1 MKTTTVSLLRGL
13 FGILI
18 VSASTGARGFGC
30 GDCEDYVV
38 VVPRLPPG
46 NPDGSPPPPFDPQMV
61 SDAECDEL
69 CGSDNKGCV
78 PMVLDGNTPAV
89 ECTVTPDCSA
99 GRRPRGL
106 RRPKVAAPSRTA
118 AWLARAAHLEAAS
131 VHAFSSLAAE
141 LSRLGAP
148 DTLTRRAR
156 TAASE
161 EARHARVMGRLARR
175 RGAPVPPV
183 RLRPTRPR
191 SAVAI
196 AIENA
201 VEGCVAETFAALL
214 AHHQARA
221 AQDPGVRRAMRRIAD
236 DETAHAALALDVDA
250 WIACRLTPAER
261 ARVARAKQRAAR
273 RLVDSWRADPQVAGE
288 LGLPE
293 SLAGRALA
301 LALDTA
307 LGWSATGPSV

>member
-1 MKTTTVSLLRGL
+1 MRATTVRRLRGL
-13 FGILI
+13 FGILLL
-18 VSASTGARGFGC
+18 SGSTGARGIAC

-46 NPDGSPPPPFDPQMV
+46 NPNGSPPPEFDPQKV
-61 SDAECDEL
+61 SDAECDML
-69 CGSDNKGCV
+69 CGSDHKGCV
-78 PMVLDGNTPAV
+78 PTVLEGNTPAV
-89 ECTVTPDCSA
+89 ECTVAPDCSA

-106 RRPKVAAPSRTA
+106 RRANVAAPSQTA

-148 DTLTRRAR
+148 DSLARRAR
-156 TAASE
+156 TAAGE

-183 RLRPTRPR
+183 RLRTTRAR
-191 SAVAI
+191 SAVAV

-214 AHHQARA
+214 AYHQAHTA
-221 AQDPGVRRAMRRIAD
+221 HDPGVRRAMRRIAD

-250 WIACRLTPAER
+250 WIGCRLTPAER

-273 RLVDSWRADPQVAGE
+273 RLVDSWCADPRAARE

-293 SLAGRALA
+293 SGAGRALA
-301 LALDTA
+301 LALDAA
-307 LGWSATGPSV
+307 LGWSAAGARG

>member
-1 MKTTTVSLLRGL
+1 LL
-13 FGILI
+13 
-18 VSASTGARGFGC
+18 
-30 GDCEDYVV
+30 E
-38 VVPRLPPG
+38 
-46 NPDGSPPPPFDPQMV
+46 
-61 SDAECDEL
+61 
-69 CGSDNKGCV
+69 
-78 PMVLDGNTPAV
+78 GNTTAV

-106 RRPKVAAPSRTA
+106 RRAIVAGPSQAA

-131 VHAFSSLAAE
+131 VHAFASLAEE
-141 LSRLGAP
+141 LRRLGAP
-148 DTLTRRAR
+148 DSLIRRAH
-156 TAASE
+156 TAAGQ
-161 EARHARVMGRLARR
+161 EARHARVMSRLARR

-183 RLRPTRPR
+183 RLRAAPPR
-191 SAVAI
+191 SALAI

-201 VEGCVAETFAALL
+201 VEGCVGETFAALL

-250 WIACRLTPAER
+250 WIAGRLTPAER

-273 RLVDSWRADPQVAGE
+273 RLVDGEPGAALDPQGTRE

-293 SLAGRALA
+293 ARAGRALA
-301 LALDTA
+301 LALDA
-307 LGWSATGPSV
+307 SLGWSAPGPSA